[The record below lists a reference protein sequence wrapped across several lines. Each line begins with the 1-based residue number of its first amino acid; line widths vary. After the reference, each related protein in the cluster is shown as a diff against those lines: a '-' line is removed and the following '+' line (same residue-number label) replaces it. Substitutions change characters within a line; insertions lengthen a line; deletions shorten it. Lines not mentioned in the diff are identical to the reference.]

1 MSSPKATSIIMGCL
15 LLACTAAVTCRADAF
30 EFSAER
36 VVRIGERSVTAH
48 VYAGGD
54 RWRLEYA
61 QPLAG
66 AVAAIVRE
74 DQDQAWILF
83 ERTKTYR
90 QVPITEPLMLS
101 VDEQM
106 DGEVSRERIGSE
118 ELNGFSTEL
127 FEVTVEREGQRR
139 QYYQWVTNPQRFAIK
154 TISKDG
160 DQRVE
165 YRHINFAKQPE
176 LYFALPFRYR
186 PAPVTH

>member
-1 MSSPKATSIIMGCL
+1 MSRGK
-15 LLACTAAVTCRADAF
+15 TAALVIGCMVVAWSAAWSWRADAF

-36 VVRIGERSVTAH
+36 IARTGERSVAAH

-61 QPLAG
+61 QPQAG

-74 DQDQAWILF
+74 DRDHAWILF
-83 ERTKTYR
+83 ERTKTYLE
-90 QVPITEPLMLS
+90 VPIAENLMLA
-101 VDEQM
+101 VDERM

-118 ELNGFSTEL
+118 ELNGFSTDL

-139 QYYQWVTNPQRFAIK
+139 QYYQWVTNPERFAIK

-165 YRHINFAKQPE
+165 YRHINFSKQPE
-176 LYFALPFRYR
+176 LYFEIPFRYR
-186 PAPVTH
+186 PAQIMH

>member
-1 MSSPKATSIIMGCL
+1 MSSSRATSIVIGCMV
-15 LLACTAAVTCRADAF
+15 LAWSAAVAWRTEAF

-36 VVRIGERSVTAH
+36 IAKIGKRSVTAH

-61 QPLAG
+61 QPQGG
-66 AVAAIVRE
+66 AAAAIVRE
-74 DQDQAWILF
+74 DQNQAWILF

-90 QVPITEPLMLS
+90 EAPITELLMLS

-127 FEVTVEREGQRR
+127 FEVTVEREGQRQ
-139 QYYQWVTNPQRFAIK
+139 QYYQWVTSPQRFAIK

-160 DQRVE
+160 EQRVE
-165 YRHINFAKQPE
+165 YRHINFAKQPDM
-176 LYFALPFRYR
+176 YFALPFRYR
-186 PAPVTH
+186 PASVSQ

>member
-1 MSSPKATSIIMGCL
+1 MSREK
-15 LLACTAAVTCRADAF
+15 TAALVIGCMVFAWSAAWSWRADAF

-36 VVRIGERSVTAH
+36 IARTGERSVTAH

-61 QPLAG
+61 QPQAG

-74 DQDQAWILF
+74 DQDHAWILF
-83 ERTKTYR
+83 ERTKTYLE
-90 QVPITEPLMLS
+90 VPITETLMLA
-101 VDEQM
+101 VDERM
-106 DGEVSRERIGSE
+106 DGEVSRERIGFE

-139 QYYQWVTNPQRFAIK
+139 QYYQWVTNPERFAIK

-165 YRHINFAKQPE
+165 YRHINFSKQSD
-176 LYFALPFRYR
+176 LYFELPFRYR
-186 PAPVTH
+186 PAQIGQ